1 MIDVHYRCYKC
12 MNKLKKDV
20 ITCPYCNSTV
30 PSVENPKN
38 YLKQGTVLSERY
50 VIGSVISQNGESVT
64 YTALDQHLDMNVA
77 IKELFPYALLNR
89 MESGQVCLKSNHN
102 DMFEIIKTKFINLF
116 ESLSK
121 FRTMPN
127 ILKVF
132 SVFLENNTVYT
143 IQELPRGITLRKHLS
158 NYYGELRW
166 EDCSSMFLELIKS
179 IQYLHSSNIIHGGLS
194 PETILVENNT
204 FKMVDFSTQYLRL
217 SNKNCLP
224 NEIFDGYASPEQYDD
239 LDFLSTCSDVYGI
252 AAVMYKSLTGT
263 MPISSNTRAE
273 NDNLIPPDI
282 LNSDVP
288 KNVSLAIMAAL
299 KLSPKL
305 RTQTME
311 DFYAEIVTPPRL
323 SQKTTKIE
331 NIKIKKVDDYIP
343 FSNIEQKVE
352 QKHEMKTHKVILL
365 TMLISTGVAMLSL
378 AIIIF
383 ILFG

>member
-1 MIDVHYRCYKC
+1 MIDFHYRCYKC
-12 MNKLKKDV
+12 MNKLNKNV
-20 ITCPYCNSTV
+20 VNCPYCNSAV
-30 PSVENPKN
+30 PSIENSKN
-38 YLKQGTVLSERY
+38 CLKQGTVLSERY
-50 VIGSVISQNGESVT
+50 IIGSVISQNNESIT
-64 YTALDQHLDMNVA
+64 YIALDQHLDMNVA
-77 IKELFPYALLNR
+77 IKELFPNTLLNR
-89 MESGQVCLKSNHN
+89 IESGQVCLKSNQDN
-102 DMFEIIKTKFINLF
+102 LFENIKTKFINLF
-116 ESLSK
+116 EALSK

-132 SVFLENNTVYT
+132 SVFSENNTVYT
-143 IQELPRGITLRKHLS
+143 IQELPNGITLRKYLS

-166 EDCSSMFLELIKS
+166 EDCSNMFLELIKS
-179 IQYLHSSNIIHGGLS
+179 IQHLHNSNIIHGGLS

-204 FKMVDFSTQYLRL
+204 FKIIDFSTQYLRL
-217 SNKNCLP
+217 SNENGLP
-224 NEIFDGYASPEQYDD
+224 NEIYDGYASPEQYGDQN
-239 LDFLSTCSDVYGI
+239 FLGTYSDVYGI

-311 DFYAEIVTPPRL
+311 DFYAEIITPPRL

-331 NIKIKKVDDYIP
+331 NIKKPDD
-343 FSNIEQKVE
+343 FEHSSDIEPKQ
-352 QKHEMKTHKVILL
+352 EMNTHRIILL

>member
-12 MNKLKKDV
+12 MNKLNKNAV
-20 ITCPYCNSTV
+20 SCPRCNSAV
-30 PSVENPKN
+30 PSIENAEKC
-38 YLKQGTVLSERY
+38 LKQGTVLSERY
-50 VIGSVISQNGESVT
+50 IIGSIISQNSESIT
-64 YTALDQHLDMNVA
+64 YIALDQHLDMNVA
-77 IKELFPYALLNR
+77 IKELFPNTLLNR
-89 MESGQVCLKSNHN
+89 LESGQVCLKSNQN
-102 DMFEIIKTKFINLF
+102 NLFEDIKAKFITLF

-132 SVFLENNTVYT
+132 SVFLENDTVYT
-143 IQELPRGITLRKHLS
+143 IQELPNGITLRKYLS

-166 EDCSSMFLELIKS
+166 EDCSSMFLGLIKS
-179 IQYLHSSNIIHGGLS
+179 IQHLHNSGIVHGGLS

-204 FKMVDFSTQYLRL
+204 FKIIDFSTQYLR
-217 SNKNCLP
+217 SSHDNDLP
-224 NEIFDGYASPEQYDD
+224 IAIYDGYASPEQYSDQNI
-239 LDFLSTCSDVYGI
+239 LGVYSDVYGM

-263 MPISSNTRAE
+263 MPVSSNTRAE

-282 LNSDVP
+282 LNSNVP

-311 DFYAEIVTPPRL
+311 DFYAEIITPPRS
-323 SQKTTKIE
+323 SQKTVKIE
-331 NIKIKKVDDYIP
+331 PIKKEATNYNQIT
-343 FSNIEQKVE
+343 IVE
-352 QKHEMKTHKVILL
+352 QKHEMKTHNVILL
-365 TMLISTGVAMLSL
+365 TMLISAGVAMLSL